1 MTRRGGDTASEWF
14 SRGWTLQELLAP
26 RDLLFCDATWKPIAL
41 LRKDSAEQTDNGLVA
56 LLSEF
61 TGIPE
66 RFLASNNR
74 FTEASI
80 AQKMSWMAERS
91 TTRVEDM
98 AYCLLGLFGIDM
110 PPLYGEGKRAFIRL
124 QKEIIQ
130 RSDDESIFA
139 WRNDWAHVYRDHYY
153 DGRREGCFRPGLLAT
168 EPKDF
173 RECGNIAPVEPN
185 LRPPYRITN
194 RGLEF
199 SSRTI
204 FIHLDGETDRWQT
217 CLVRLACAETIG
229 GVANQCLIALRCAQE
244 THGVSAGRLLAVG
257 REYVCDTRGR
267 LHNTHHDAMHRHG
280 LLDMEG
286 TGEQQL
292 FYIKLS

>member
-1 MTRRGGDTASEWF
+1 MTTRGGGAPSEWF

-26 RDLLFCDATWKPIAL
+26 RDLLFCDATWNTIAIL
-41 LRKDSAEQTDNGLVA
+41 QKDSAEQTDNGLVA

-91 TTRVEDM
+91 TTRIEDT

-139 WRNDWAHVYRDHYY
+139 WRSDWAHGHHY
-153 DGRREGCFRPGLLAT
+153 DRRREGCFRPGLLAT

-173 RECGNIAPVEPN
+173 RDCGNIAPIEPN
-185 LRPPYRITN
+185 LRIPYRITN

-199 SSRTI
+199 NSRTI
-204 FIHLDGETDRWQT
+204 LIHLDGETDRWHT
-217 CLVRLACAETIG
+217 YIVRLACAETIG
-229 GVANQCLIALRCAQE
+229 GVAHPCLIALRCAQE
-244 THGVSAGRLLAVG
+244 THSVSAGRLLAVG
-257 REYVCDTRGR
+257 REFICETRGR
-267 LHNTHHDAMHRHG
+267 LHNIYRDAMPRHA
-280 LLDMEG
+280 LLDMED
-286 TGEQQL
+286 TFRQQL